1 MLLVLRKRPVSVEQ
15 VDAALER
22 RRWVMTPNVNVLLA
36 AARSDHPHHAVAR
49 AWLKHAATGAAAG
62 SA

>member
-22 RRWVMTPNVNVLLA
+22 RRWVMKPDVDVLVA

-49 AWLKHAATGAAAG
+49 AWLEHAATGAAAG
-62 SA
+62 SV